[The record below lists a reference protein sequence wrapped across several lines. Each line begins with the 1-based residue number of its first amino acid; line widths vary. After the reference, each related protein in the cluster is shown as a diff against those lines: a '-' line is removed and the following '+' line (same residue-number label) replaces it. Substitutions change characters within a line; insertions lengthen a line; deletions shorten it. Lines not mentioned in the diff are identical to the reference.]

1 MILRHG
7 LTLCRLVVFSIAMF
21 SVAAVFSDEINNV
34 PSAGNISSSDD
45 CTEIN
50 INYKLDGK
58 LTREEAISRMDEAFY
73 ESLSKFDACQVSQ
86 SSASDNASA
95 SSGGGS
101 NGAGSN
107 GSGANEMGAGEAGS
121 SGISSVASPDMSGT
135 SAPIENGVSA
145 TATSKGGDVS
155 TVMSARGIK
164 KNIRAGTQT
173 GSGKIPEDIPSA
185 DNDSVLQAQIRQAAM
200 NETDPETRKKLW
212 NEYRKYKGLSQP
224 GN

>member
-7 LTLCRLVVFSIAMF
+7 LALYRFVVFSIAMF

-121 SGISSVASPDMSGT
+121 SGISSVASPDLSGT

>member
-7 LTLCRLVVFSIAMF
+7 LALYRFVVFSIAMF

-121 SGISSVASPDMSGT
+121 SGISSVASPDLSGT

-145 TATSKGGDVS
+145 TVTSKGGDVS
-155 TVMSARGIK
+155 TAMSARGTK

>member
-7 LTLCRLVVFSIAMF
+7 LALYRFVVFSIAM
-21 SVAAVFSDEINNV
+21 SGVAAVFSDEINNV

-121 SGISSVASPDMSGT
+121 SGISSVASPDLSGT

-155 TVMSARGIK
+155 TAMSARGTK

>member
-1 MILRHG
+1 MRHG
-7 LTLCRLVVFSIAMF
+7 LALYRFVVFSIAMF

-121 SGISSVASPDMSGT
+121 SGISSVASPDLSGT

-145 TATSKGGDVS
+145 TVTSKGGDVS
-155 TVMSARGIK
+155 TAMSARGTK

-200 NETDPETRKKLW
+200 NETDPDTRKKLW